1 MADYARAVEY
11 LLALKKGGVRP
22 GLERMTR
29 FVAELGNPERRVPC
43 VHVAGTNGKGSVSAM
58 LESVFRTAGWRTGLY
73 TSPHLVRL
81 GERIQVNRRLLPPE
95 EIATWTEKLQPVAN
109 RLTAE
114 GAGPSYFEFMTAM
127 AFTHFAQESCDIA
140 IIETGLG
147 GRLDATNVVLPE
159 VSVITSIGLDH
170 RDLLGPDL
178 AAIAREKAGIIK
190 PKRPVVIGR
199 LPPVAEKV
207 VRDIAVQRES
217 PVTAVPAE
225 FGTEVS
231 RYPVTN
237 LEGDYQRV
245 NAATATLA
253 ARQMEPRWR
262 LAPDVIAR
270 GLQQVDWPGRWHRV
284 QVGERRVILDAAH
297 NEEGAAALEKGLAAL
312 RKETG
317 RAPIIIMGALGADRA
332 RPLLEVGSRQAA
344 EIFFV
349 VPAQTRACGFAELEA
364 LLPVSAGIRTHR
376 SSVAELF
383 PAPDTCTAGTAGDT
397 LVVTGSIY
405 LLGEVL
411 ARLEPDRGDLEDRLQ
426 DF

>member
-58 LESVFRTAGWRTGLY
+58 LESIFRAAGWRTGLY

-81 GERIQVNRRLLPPE
+81 GERIQVNRRPLPPE
-95 EIATWTEKLQPVAN
+95 EIAMWTEKLQPVAN
-109 RLTAE
+109 WLAAE

-127 AFTHFAQESCDIA
+127 AFMHFAQESCDIA
-140 IIETGLG
+140 IIEAGLG

-170 RDLLGPDL
+170 RELLGPDL

-207 VRDIAVQRES
+207 VRDIAAQRES
-217 PVTAVPAE
+217 PMTAVTAEFSAEHSCYPA
-225 FGTEVS
+225 
-231 RYPVTN
+231 TN
-237 LEGDYQRV
+237 LEADYQRV

-262 LAPDVIAR
+262 LAPEVITR

-284 QVGERRVILDAAH
+284 RMGARQVILDAAH
-297 NEEGAAALEKGLAAL
+297 NEEGAAALEQNLAAL
-312 RKETG
+312 KQETG

-332 RPLLEVGSRQAA
+332 RPLLEVVARQAA
-344 EIFFV
+344 EIFLV
-349 VPAQTRACGFAELEA
+349 VPAQSRACGFAELEA
-364 LLPVSAGIRTHR
+364 LLPGNAEIRTHR

-383 PAPDTCTAGTAGDT
+383 PAPDTCTAGTANDT
-397 LVVTGSIY
+397 VVVTGSIY

-411 ARLEPDRGDLEDRLQ
+411 ARLGPDRADLEDHLQ